1 MPTDWLRLGPDMK
14 TFLFIATHSPHM
26 SITAQ
31 EGLDALLMGSAFT
44 QCSALFLGDGILQ
57 LLKGQNAGLLDQKN
71 FTLSFGA
78 LKDYGVEKV
87 YCSESQLLGFGLTES
102 DLLIEVTALKDAD
115 VSALMSNHDVILNF

>member
-1 MPTDWLRLGPDMK
+1 
-14 TFLFIATHSPHM
+14 M

-44 QCSALFLGDGILQ
+44 QCSALFLGHGILQ
-57 LLKGQNAGLLDQKN
+57 LLKGQNTDSLDQKN

-78 LKDYGVEKV
+78 LKDYGVENV
-87 YCSESQLLGFGLTES
+87 YCSESQLHSFGLTES

-115 VSALMSNHDVILNF
+115 VTTLMANHDVILNF